1 MWTSFLLHAMV
12 PSTHVWNRLC
22 TTTPSLCAMRMP
34 RHLLLYICTLFCRCR
49 ELTVR
54 NIETTMNGQAP
65 VSACDMVVKVV
76 PDLAK
81 VGEILEEVETEEE
94 RLVLDMRSLP
104 EEDMQVLPLISL
116 LDNRHSC
123 PILLPK
129 FKNKTSIN
137 TVLEKC
143 CLPIGWSIMM
153 THCLLAIWP
162 VQDWPSYCHKLFLK
176 IIASGISRTVYT
188 HWCLKL

>member
-1 MWTSFLLHAMV
+1 M
-12 PSTHVWNRLC
+12 
-22 TTTPSLCAMRMP
+22 
-34 RHLLLYICTLFCRCR
+34 
-49 ELTVR
+49 R

-129 FKNKTSIN
+129 FKIPKQHIYKYCLRKMLPSHWMEDHDDSLLVGNLACTRLTTS
-137 TVLEKC
+137 C
-143 CLPIGWSIMM
+143 
-153 THCLLAIWP
+153 
-162 VQDWPSYCHKLFLK
+162 F
-176 IIASGISRTVYT
+176 
-188 HWCLKL
+188 

>member
-1 MWTSFLLHAMV
+1 M
-12 PSTHVWNRLC
+12 
-22 TTTPSLCAMRMP
+22 
-34 RHLLLYICTLFCRCR
+34 
-49 ELTVR
+49 R

-116 LDNRHSC
+116 L
-123 PILLPK
+123 LGY
-129 FKNKTSIN
+129 IN
-137 TVLEKC
+137 EGVC
-143 CLPIGWSIMM
+143 FG
-153 THCLLAIWP
+153 
-162 VQDWPSYCHKLFLK
+162 F
-176 IIASGISRTVYT
+176 IIAFMKSYLAS
-188 HWCLKL
+188 L

>member
-1 MWTSFLLHAMV
+1 
-12 PSTHVWNRLC
+12 
-22 TTTPSLCAMRMP
+22 
-34 RHLLLYICTLFCRCR
+34 
-49 ELTVR
+49 
-54 NIETTMNGQAP
+54 MNGQAP
-65 VSACDMVVKVV
+65 VSTCDMVVKVV

-129 FKNKTSIN
+129 FKIKKKTSIN
-137 TVLEKC
+137 PVLEKC
-143 CLPIGWSIMM
+143 CLPIALDGGS
-153 THCLLAIWP
+153 
-162 VQDWPSYCHKLFLK
+162 
-176 IIASGISRTVYT
+176 
-188 HWCLKL
+188 

>member
-1 MWTSFLLHAMV
+1 M
-12 PSTHVWNRLC
+12 
-22 TTTPSLCAMRMP
+22 
-34 RHLLLYICTLFCRCR
+34 
-49 ELTVR
+49 R

-129 FKNKTSIN
+129 FKNKTSID

-143 CLPIGWSIMM
+143 CLPIALDGGS
-153 THCLLAIWP
+153 
-162 VQDWPSYCHKLFLK
+162 
-176 IIASGISRTVYT
+176 
-188 HWCLKL
+188 